1 MALFLSAVSPPS
13 FRTAAPAASGPTST
27 PSFEPFRVAMPEVAS
42 GRWSRTGIRPVSP
55 PPATSSAAGRPFRSR
70 FGPAQPRRHPPRG
83 HPSRRRLRGWLS
95 RNRRF
100 IAALLFCIPAGLTVQ
115 QLAPPPADTVAAFAA
130 AADLPAGKTLEPGD
144 VSRISVPPG
153 LVPAGNPGSETAFE
167 GKQLAAPLR
176 QGQFLTDAQILGPG
190 LLAGSPPGSA
200 AVPLRMADPASIQ
213 LVSPGQLVNV
223 VLTGGNGTEQP
234 GESQVLAEAVPVLW
248 TSAQG
253 GKAGPWPAA
262 AETDGLVVVAAPAD
276 QARRLAGASTQGK
289 LFFVLVASPPG

>member
-1 MALFLSAVSPPS
+1 M
-13 FRTAAPAASGPTST
+13 
-27 PSFEPFRVAMPEVAS
+27 
-42 GRWSRTGIRPVSP
+42 
-55 PPATSSAAGRPFRSR
+55 
-70 FGPAQPRRHPPRG
+70 RG
-83 HPSRRRLRGWLS
+83 WMNGNRRL
-95 RNRRF
+95 

-115 QLAPPPADTVAAFAA
+115 QLAPAPTATVVAFAA

-144 VSRISVPPG
+144 VSSISVPPG

-176 QGQFLTDAQILGPG
+176 QGQLLTDAQILGPG

-223 VLTGGNGTEQP
+223 VLTGGNGFDQP
-234 GESQVLAEAVPVLW
+234 GESQILAEAVPVLW
-248 TSAQG
+248 TSVQG
-253 GKAGPWPAA
+253 GNASPWPAT
-262 AETDGLVVVAAPAD
+262 AETDGLIVVAAAAD

-289 LFFVLVASPPG
+289 LFFVLVAAAPG

>member
-1 MALFLSAVSPPS
+1 
-13 FRTAAPAASGPTST
+13 
-27 PSFEPFRVAMPEVAS
+27 MPVESS
-42 GRWSRTGIRPVSP
+42 GRWARTGIRPANL
-55 PPATSSAAGRPFRSR
+55 PAATLSAAGRPFRSR
-70 FGPAQPRRHPPRG
+70 NGPAKPRRLRPPRG
-83 HPSRRRLRGWLS
+83 RPSQHRLRGWLN
-95 RNRRF
+95 RNRRL

-115 QLAPPPADTVAAFAA
+115 QLTPAPADTVVAFAS

-144 VSRISVPPG
+144 VSSISVPPG
-153 LVPAGNPGSETAFE
+153 LVPTGNPGSETAFE
-167 GKQLAAPLR
+167 GQQLAAPLR
-176 QGQFLTDAQILGPG
+176 RGQLLTDAQILGPG
-190 LLAGSPPGSA
+190 LLAGSPPGSV